1 MPLPAANVG
10 GAAGSVRQL
19 AKFMT
24 HFLGR
29 SGSTKGASLEY
40 HAASMPADLP
50 SFLKSGERAR
60 LLPVAADSSKEVRAA
75 SIALAV
81 LSAVPDFR
89 AAMLSTI
96 GQRAGSRAKLD
107 CYTEVVFASEPP
119 DMKCR
124 PDGLLVLEGG
134 KGRSWSCLVEVKIGS
149 AMLDAAQVER
159 YAALAKLNGID
170 AVLTISN
177 QFVATPTHSP
187 LRLSKSALK
196 GVDLFHWSWMFLLT
210 QALLVLNDET
220 VETPAEE
227 FILREF
233 ARHVEHPATGA
244 SRFEQMNAEWKD
256 LVSKVQSGAVL
267 ARTDPAVEMS
277 VGSWHQAMRD
287 LSLMLSRQLRTL
299 VTISLTKP
307 HREDYDTRLKDDS
320 DTLLRDH
327 KLTCTFDV
335 PDAAAPM
342 DITADLLRRS
352 FVVSMSLAA
361 PKDKQRASARINWL
375 LKQLTKSQAS
385 GVQIRANWPGRA
397 APTQASLEAL
407 RANPECLE
415 AENKS
420 LAPYSFDVLLVAD
433 LAGKFA
439 GRRTFIEHLEEVV
452 PLFYKDVGEHLRAYV
467 PPPPKLKDAKSAD
480 KDEEPSDEVAAAD
493 KSVAQAEKASGPQP
507 TADSGAGTKEQGDT
521 FFYLD
526 AAGEQHGPCLTAD
539 LKKLHAAGTV
549 TDASYVYR
557 VGDEEWKTY
566 GAIGAQ
572 L

>member
-1 MPLPAANVG
+1 MTRFVG
-10 GAAGSVRQL
+10 TSV
-19 AKFMT
+19 
-24 HFLGR
+24 
-29 SGSTKGASLEY
+29 STKGAGLEY
-40 HAASMPADLP
+40 QNTNMATDLP
-50 SFLKSGERAR
+50 PFLKSGESAR

-96 GQRAGSRAKLD
+96 GQRAGSRARLD
-107 CYTEVVFASEPP
+107 CYTEVVFANEPP

-134 KGRSWSCLVEVKIGS
+134 KGRTWSCLVEVKIG
-149 AMLDAAQVER
+149 AAQLQTEQVER

-170 AVLTISN
+170 AIVTISN

-187 LRLSKSALK
+187 LALPKSSLK

-233 ARHVEHPATGA
+233 ARHLDHPATGT
-244 SRFEQMNAEWKD
+244 SRFDQMNPEWKD

-267 ARTDPAVEMS
+267 TRNEPAVEFS
-277 VGSWHQAMRD
+277 VGAWHQEVRD

-299 VTISLTKP
+299 VSICLPKP
-307 HREDYDTRLKDDS
+307 HRENYESRLKDDS
-320 DTLLRDH
+320 DILIREH
-327 KLTCTFDV
+327 KLSCTLDV
-335 PDAAAPM
+335 PDAAAPL

-352 FVVSMSLAA
+352 IVVSMTLTA

-375 LKQLTKSQAS
+375 LRQLAKSEAS
-385 GVQIRANWPGRA
+385 GIQVRANWPGRA
-397 APTQASLEAL
+397 AATQASLASL
-407 RANPECLE
+407 RENPECLE
-415 AENKS
+415 ADNKS

-439 GRRTFIEHLEEVV
+439 GRKTFIEQLEEVV

-467 PPPPKLKDAKSAD
+467 PPPPKLKDGKPEQKDDEPAAEAD
-480 KDEEPSDEVAAAD
+480 AAE
-493 KSVAQAEKASGPQP
+493 KSVTQSEELSGPQP
-507 TADSGAGTKEQGDT
+507 SENSDAGTKEQGEA

-526 AAGEQHGPCLTAD
+526 AAGEQHGPCLAAD
-539 LKKLHAAGTV
+539 LRKLHAAGTV

-557 VGDEEWKTY
+557 VGDEEWKSYASST
-566 GAIGAQ
+566 AVNE
-572 L
+572 

>member
-1 MPLPAANVG
+1 
-10 GAAGSVRQL
+10 
-19 AKFMT
+19 MT
-24 HFLGR
+24 HFIGR

-40 HAASMPADLP
+40 HTGSMATDLP

-60 LLPVAADSSKEVRAA
+60 LLPVAADTSKEVRAA

-107 CYTEVVFASEPP
+107 CYTEVVFAGEPP

-149 AMLDAAQVER
+149 ATLEAEQVER

-170 AVLTISN
+170 AIVTISN
-177 QFVATPTHSP
+177 QFVAAPNHSP
-187 LRLSKSALK
+187 LSLSKSSLK
-196 GVDLFHWSWMFLLT
+196 GVELFHWSWMFLLT

-227 FILREF
+227 FMLREF
-233 ARHVEHPATGA
+233 ARHLDHPSTGT
-244 SRFEQMNAEWKD
+244 SRFDQMNPEWKD

-267 ARTDPAVEMS
+267 TRNDPAVELS
-277 VGSWHQAMRD
+277 VGAWHQEVRD

-299 VTISLTKP
+299 VSICLPKS
-307 HREDYDTRLKDDS
+307 HGEDYDSRLKDDS
-320 DTLLRDH
+320 DILIREH
-327 KLTCTFDV
+327 KLSCTLDV
-335 PDAAAPM
+335 PDAAAPL

-352 FVVSMSLAA
+352 IVVSMTLTA

-375 LKQLTKSQAS
+375 LRQLAKSEAS
-385 GVQIRANWPGRA
+385 GIQIRANWPGRA
-397 APTQASLEAL
+397 ASTQAPLEAL
-407 RANPECLE
+407 RENPERLE
-415 AENKS
+415 ADNKS

-439 GRRTFIEHLEEVV
+439 GRRTFIEQLEEVV

-467 PPPPKLKDAKSAD
+467 PPPPKLKDGKSNT
-480 KDEEPSDEVAAAD
+480 KDEEPSAEPAAAD
-493 KSVAQAEKASGPQP
+493 KSVTQAEELNGPQP
-507 TADSGAGTKEQGDT
+507 AENSDAGTKEQGDT

-526 AAGEQHGPCLTAD
+526 DSGEQHGPCLAAD

-566 GAIGAQ
+566 ANVVQ
-572 L
+572 S